1 MVVGASVVVVV
12 GATVVVVVV
21 VGVVVVEVV
30 VVEVEVVGVVVAFTV
45 VAVGFTVVVVV
56 AAVAAFT
63 FPRNVRVGRTP
74 FFVVNSC
81 CSNSALERFIALP
94 KKPLFVGKR

>member
-1 MVVGASVVVVV
+1 MVVVV

-21 VGVVVVEVV
+21 GA
-30 VVEVEVVGVVVAFTV
+30 EVVGVVVAITV
-45 VAVGFTVVVVV
+45 VAVGFTVVVV

-74 FFVVNSC
+74 NKDVGFRKLILAVRR
-81 CSNSALERFIALP
+81 SA
-94 KKPLFVGKR
+94 VGAIRAFWTMYMYDDQ

>member
-1 MVVGASVVVVV
+1 MVVVGASVF
-12 GATVVVVVV
+12 
-21 VGVVVVEVV
+21 VV

-45 VAVGFTVVVVV
+45 VAVGFTVVVV

-74 FFVVNSC
+74 FFVVNSY
-81 CSNSALERFIALP
+81 CSNSALERFNASP